1 MNSYYSV
8 QTGENE
14 YVRIPMIGSLNPDAA
29 LILGA
34 LIASNNTNI
43 SQLIQERGELLL
55 GCMIGSV
62 LEGPDLDLGS
72 PETVSLSKMLVAD
85 IVTLLF
91 QAFETLEKSMAE
103 VEREEVE
110 EEAEPQ
116 EDGN

>member
-14 YVRIPMIGSLNPDAA
+14 YVRIPMITSLKPDAA

-34 LIASNNTNI
+34 LIASNNANV
-43 SQLIQERGELLL
+43 SQLIKEQGELLL

-62 LEGPDLDLGS
+62 LEGKDMELGS

-91 QAFETLEKSMAE
+91 QAFETLERSMAE
-103 VEREEVE
+103 VDREEAEVE
-110 EEAEPQ
+110 TEPQ
-116 EDGN
+116 EDDN